1 MRALRQNRQPA
12 ILAFAPV
19 TDLTIILPTYD
30 RRHVL
35 ERTWWCYADLA
46 KRFPLIVVDD
56 GSHDGT
62 ADWLGSLGIRVARQ
76 PRRRGLPAARNLGM
90 RLARSR
96 WVLFGEDDVLF
107 APGHPE
113 RLLAAAQRLP
123 RVGAVA
129 GRLMAGDAWTLPERE
144 PPAASASLLDPLH
157 LLADFSAPLSTALPL
172 PTLHACALVDR
183 QAALAVG
190 GYDES
195 LIDSAFREESD
206 LYARLWR
213 SGRACWLVPDTWAV
227 HVRHRLG
234 GGCRGREG
242 LGAKLA
248 NRWSYWRNASR
259 YASRHLP
266 LWRRWGAAE
275 GHGRQSLRWAGRI
288 ARLALQ
294 ARNRP

>member
-1 MRALRQNRQPA
+1 MS
-12 ILAFAPV
+12 
-19 TDLTIILPTYD
+19 DLTIILPTYD

-46 KRFPLIVVDD
+46 RRFPLIVIDD

-62 ADWLGSLGIRVARQ
+62 ADWLRGLGVTVVRQ

-90 RLARSR
+90 RLARTR

-107 APGHPE
+107 APNHPE
-113 RLLAAAQRLP
+113 ALLQAAAKLP
-123 RVGAVA
+123 RVGAIA
-129 GRLMAGDAWTLPERE
+129 GRLMSGAAWTLRAEI
-144 PPAASASLLDPLH
+144 PAPSSTPLLDPLH
-157 LLADFSAPLSTALPL
+157 LLADFAGALPTALPL

-183 QAALAVG
+183 EAALAVG

-206 LYARLWR
+206 LYARLWHR
-213 SGRACWLVPDTWAV
+213 GLACWLIPDTWAV

-234 GGCRGREG
+234 GGCRGRSD
-242 LGAKLA
+242 LGAKSL

-266 LWRRWGAAE
+266 LWRRWGATE
-275 GHGRQSLRWAGRI
+275 GYGRQCMRWAKRI
-288 ARLALQ
+288 ALLALQ
-294 ARNRP
+294 ARSES